1 MNESYTSFAQVYDMF
16 MDNVDYPAWS
26 KYLIQLLKEYQVEDG
41 LVLDLGCGT
50 GNMTELLAK
59 EGYDMIGVD
68 NSEDMLEIASEKR
81 AESGLNSICD
91 SINYILE
98 EDDLREVFSLVN
110 NYLDPKGMFIFDL
123 NTKYKYE
130 QMGET
135 TIAENREEASFIWD
149 NYYDPEEEI
158 NEYEL
163 AIFIPEGEDSD
174 LYRKFEEVHYQRAYD
189 LATICRLLEEAG
201 MEFVT
206 AYDAFTKD
214 APRPE
219 SERIYVVAREKGK
232 SEK

>member
-1 MNESYTSFAQVYDMF
+1 
-16 MDNVDYPAWS
+16 
-26 KYLIQLLKEYQVEDG
+26 
-41 LVLDLGCGT
+41 
-50 GNMTELLAK
+50 
-59 EGYDMIGVD
+59 
-68 NSEDMLEIASEKR
+68 
-81 AESGLNSICD
+81 
-91 SINYILE
+91 
-98 EDDLREVFSLVN
+98 
-110 NYLDPKGMFIFDL
+110 MFIFDL

-189 LATICRLLEEAG
+189 LATIRCEAPVDFRPEDCLVREAG

>member
-1 MNESYTSFAQVYDMF
+1 MPWNLDSSRPIYLQIIERVQ
-16 MDNVDYPAWS
+16 MD
-26 KYLIQLLKEYQVEDG
+26 IITGRYQPGDK
-41 LVLDLGCGT
+41 LP
-50 GNMTELLAK
+50 
-59 EGYDMIGVD
+59 
-68 NSEDMLEIASEKR
+68 S
-81 AESGLNSICD
+81 
-91 SINYILE
+91 
-98 EDDLREVFSLVN
+98 
-110 NYLDPKGMFIFDL
+110 
-123 NTKYKYE
+123 
-130 QMGET
+130 

-189 LATICRLLEEAG
+189 LATIRRLLEEAG